1 MSSSR
6 AILIG
11 NGKFD
16 LLQIPEA
23 ERLDELDS
31 PMKDVDGLERLLSS
45 REHGKFV
52 VTKKTNGYY
61 YEISTTIDTSLA
73 TAKEDDTV
81 LVYFSGHAVMSGE
94 SLYLA
99 AYQTRR
105 SSTEAYSL
113 PFMTVQNIVTTKSV
127 RGHFNVIG
135 ILDCCFSGM
144 ASNSI
149 PESIVGKGGFS
160 YILAASTKN
169 RPAYGVA
176 GDHSLLTEHIIEGI
190 RTGAADQDLD
200 GWVCMDELYTYVE
213 AEVSKTGLQT
223 PQGRPLTTNWRDLR
237 LCKTDSKRRQ
247 EKLRQVFDK
256 LKHFWDARDIDQPL
270 FFECQVLIDPD
281 YRVNTEF
288 ENDKLTLLYD
298 LTDGTL
304 DVRAFKQE
312 WEDIKQEQRKSAQ
325 AIEGAMQ
332 RASQDPASP
341 FVRAQLNPAF
351 ESKGLSQDREGE
363 DDR

>member
-16 LLQIPEA
+16 LLQIPEP

-31 PMKDVDGLERLLSS
+31 PMKDVDGLERLFSS
-45 REHGKFV
+45 RDHGKFV
-52 VTKKTNGYY
+52 VTKKTNGYH
-61 YEISTTIDTSLA
+61 YEIAVTMDTSLA
-73 TAKEDDTV
+73 AAKEDDTV

-105 SSTEAYSL
+105 SSAEAYSL
-113 PFMTVQNIVTTKSV
+113 PFMTVQNMVATKSV
-127 RGHFNVIG
+127 RGRFNVIG

-144 ASNSI
+144 ASNSL

-200 GWVCMDELYTYVE
+200 GWVCMDELCTYVE
-213 AEVSKTGLQT
+213 AELSKTGLQT
-223 PQGRPLTTNWRDLR
+223 PQGRALTTNWRDLR
-237 LCKTDSKRRQ
+237 LCKTDSKRRR

-256 LKHFWDARDIDQPL
+256 LKNFWDARDIDQPL

-288 ENDKLTLLYD
+288 EKDKLTLLYD
-298 LTDGTL
+298 LIDGKL
-304 DVRAFKQE
+304 DIRDFKQH
-312 WEDIKQEQRKSAQ
+312 WEDIKQEERKSAQ
-325 AIEGAMQ
+325 AIEEVTR
-332 RASQDPASP
+332 RASQRPESP
-341 FVRAQLNPAF
+341 ITRAQLNPAF
-351 ESKGLSQDREGE
+351 ASKGSPQDRKVE